1 MQNGF
6 VDEEVKVKESGNK
19 RIRVDEE
26 DSDIAEIEE
35 TVPDIDEDNDGM
47 SKACKFKNQKKKSL
61 TNRQRI
67 RSP

>member
-47 SKACKFKNQKKKSL
+47 SKAE
-61 TNRQRI
+61 I
-67 RSP
+67 